1 MTTLNPAQITG
12 NEEENERNK
21 LNENCNE
28 SSQSLKKISILIS
41 KEMHKAIKLHTIN
54 SDISIKDYVTQLI
67 LAKFEEE
74 GYNLEE

>member
-21 LNENCNE
+21 LNENCNK

-41 KEMHKAIKLHTIN
+41 KEMHKAIKLHTIK

>member
-12 NEEENERNK
+12 NEEESERNK

-41 KEMHKAIKLHTIN
+41 KEMHKAIKLHTIK

-67 LAKFEEE
+67 LENFEEE
-74 GYNLEE
+74 GYDLEE